1 MHQLAQQQAVELFQ
15 LLVNVGAV
23 PGEDFSFDSESGLC
37 GLSDRA
43 RDLLCQAYP
52 EIDWSDVFSPVTESD
67 DAAIEALHAHL
78 GIDFIPRILDIVRQR
93 LYQLSLRQAA
103 WYVRQVLGGVEQ
115 RTQISLYTLLQ
126 DSLDLSSQARLEYLL
141 WQEENPEPN
150 AYWMVDLVMASGG
163 TEEDVQQQDT
173 TVQLSEPGMRR
184 LAEVWMGDYDVYGTL
199 AS

>member
-23 PGEDFSFDSESGLC
+23 PGEDFSFDAETGLC

-43 RDLLCQAYP
+43 CDLLCQAYP
-52 EIDWSDVFSPVTESD
+52 DIDWSDLFSSVTASD
-67 DAAIEALHAHL
+67 TAAIEALHAHL
-78 GIDFIPRILDIVRQR
+78 GIDFIPRILDTVRQR

-103 WYVRQVLGGVEQ
+103 WYVREVLGGVEQ

-141 WQEENPEPN
+141 WQEANPEPN
-150 AYWMVDLVMASGG
+150 AYWMVDLIMASGG
-163 TEEDVQQQDT
+163 TEADVQQNDT
-173 TVQLSEPGMRR
+173 EVQLSERGMRL
-184 LAEVWMGDYDVYGTL
+184 LAEVWMGDYDVYGAL